1 MSEDKTVIKIITDVY
16 CGAEYS
22 EPPGAAVIELTQKE
36 VDRIMHLSEVVKN
49 EGIYTVTEFF
59 TAQWFDKRPLFNFEE
74 LGNKF
79 LTFDDYRPDP
89 NMGYEF
95 GEETEMLTSP
105 DYERIDSEMLV
116 VREGDFFVVG
126 YGKWSGSKFET
137 VAASLKEI
145 KEELTKPE
153 PTPRHNYYFPE
164 GMDFPANLEDVPK
177 YLNGEDL
184 AMKMYCK
191 EMLKNGHTLQKS

>member
-22 EPPGAAVIELTQKE
+22 EPPLAAVIELTQKE
-36 VDRIMHLSEVVKN
+36 VDRIMHLSNVVKN

-74 LGNKF
+74 LGSKF
-79 LTFDDYRPDP
+79 LVYNNYPYDFSYD
-89 NMGYEF
+89 F
-95 GEETEMLTSP
+95 SEETDPSADFE
-105 DYERIDSEMLV
+105 YERIDIQMLV
-116 VREGDFFVVG
+116 VREGGFYVVG
-126 YGKWSGSKFET
+126 YGKYSGSKFET
-137 VAASLKEI
+137 MTASLKEI

-164 GMDFPANLEDVPK
+164 GRDFPANLEDVPK
-177 YLNGEDL
+177 YLNDEDL